1 MCSQRAAHSTG
12 TGGVQTC
19 GQGRAAHTPL
29 DCRQT
34 PTQVTH
40 RGYALATNAAGSSA
54 ACSSTVTI
62 CHTTV
67 QSQTQASVIQAQAM
81 HPESESVHRQRLGSA
96 RIWGRL
102 CMFMVDVHVHAM
114 DAWKPQAAA
123 PTAYRVCRAAN
134 AKRQQHSVW
143 QQHLGC
149 NSSQNRCTITSACVC
164 VWGGGCQI
172 ALSAKLLCWAG
183 LGPQLNEPTRMPH
196 SNAHCITHKC
206 LRDAAACGNPT
217 HTHKT
222 PRARQWQARQDTP
235 QTVAVGIEPPHAHK
249 THRHSV
255 MHTPAAA
262 TPQN

>member
-1 MCSQRAAHSTG
+1 MLPAVAPPVAAPSQ
-12 TGGVQTC
+12 
-19 GQGRAAHTPL
+19 
-29 DCRQT
+29 
-34 PTQVTH
+34 
-40 RGYALATNAAGSSA
+40 
-54 ACSSTVTI
+54 
-62 CHTTV
+62 
-67 QSQTQASVIQAQAM
+67 SVIQQYRAKPKPQLSKPKQCTLNRSQCTDSGLAA
-81 HPESESVHRQRLGSA
+81 PESGGDCACSWWMCMCTPWMHGNPRQPPQPPIAYAEQQMPSDNNTVCGSNTWDATLVKIGAPSHR
-96 RIWGRL
+96 
-102 CMFMVDVHVHAM
+102 
-114 DAWKPQAAA
+114 
-123 PTAYRVCRAAN
+123 RVC
-134 AKRQQHSVW
+134 
-143 QQHLGC
+143 
-149 NSSQNRCTITSACVC
+149 VC
-164 VWGGGCQI
+164 GGGGCQI